1 MGKIS
6 AFTRS
11 KTFYKSYSSIFSIS
25 RWSHIISD
33 YSSIVSD
40 IYTHLLAIW
49 QRDGFYRI
57 EKGTC
62 KTFHFTRWS
71 GAAVLNSENTEIFE
85 AWSKSFSWHCCCI
98 VFPILKIVYNQLLSL
113 QISMKY
119 YFCIMG
125 QILKEMCQ
133 KFFKLFFNNKVDV
146 TCKKYKKYFSQ
157 NFICT

>member
-71 GAAVLNSENTEIFE
+71 GAAVLNSKNTEIFE
-85 AWSKSFSWHCCCI
+85 AWSKSFSWHCMLLYS
-98 VFPILKIVYNQLLSL
+98 VSNSKYYSDQLLSL
-113 QISMKY
+113 VQISMKY

-146 TCKKYKKYFSQ
+146 TCKNYKKYFS
-157 NFICT
+157 